1 MLASTCRRSASV
13 RATNRCSKPAPKS
26 NPSSTT
32 YTVSIRAAIP
42 NHNSTTTHLPR
53 PVRQHLRTV
62 TIQRDRAM
70 RDLAANQE
78 QEQDAEH
85 EIQSREAHQ
94 RKQNG
99 SRVHHGARAVSGAH
113 QPVHDPGL

>member
-13 RATNRCSKPAPKS
+13 RATNRCTKPAPKS

-32 YTVSIRAAIP
+32 YAVSIRAAIP

-53 PVRQHLRTV
+53 PVRQRLRTV
-62 TIQRDRAM
+62 TIQRNRAM

-85 EIQSREAHQ
+85 QIQAREADQ
-94 RKQNG
+94 RETG
-99 SRVHHGARAVSGAH
+99 GPAIR
-113 QPVHDPGL
+113 